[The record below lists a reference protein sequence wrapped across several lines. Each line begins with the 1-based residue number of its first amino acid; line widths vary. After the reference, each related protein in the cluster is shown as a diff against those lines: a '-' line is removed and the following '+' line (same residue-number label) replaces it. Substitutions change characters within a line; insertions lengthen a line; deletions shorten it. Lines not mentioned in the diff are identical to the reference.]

1 MGQSS
6 IAVARPAWV
15 HAVRAGFFWSLGWG
29 CCGSA
34 NHQLRNVL
42 ILAAKHHRLSGRKD
56 CTAGRQNHRT
66 RKVPKINI
74 PEKPATYATMAKNM
88 AKSGKPQDRQRSRS
102 RPNITKKFVTTIKP
116 MDITPDNTSLK
127 TKRTVQAKIDVKKI
141 NVAIKSVKPIKNG
154 GIIVET
160 ISPEE
165 DLDKLIYE
173 FKAKD
178 ELTKEYQIG
187 KPGTSTL
194 FALTCLQTQKK
205 KFSRKA

>member
-15 HAVRAGFFWSLGWG
+15 HAVRAGFF
-29 CCGSA
+29 C
-34 NHQLRNVL
+34 
-42 ILAAKHHRLSGRKD
+42 
-56 CTAGRQNHRT
+56 
-66 RKVPKINI
+66 INS
-74 PEKPATYATMAKNM
+74 P
-88 AKSGKPQDRQRSRS
+88 S
-102 RPNITKKFVTTIKP
+102 ITKKFVTTIKP
-116 MDITPDNTSLK
+116 VEITPENTSLK

-141 NVAIKSVKPIKNG
+141 NVAIRSVKPIKNG

-160 ISPEE
+160 ISEE

-187 KPGTSTL
+187 KPATRNPHIICFEVSPETKSEV
-194 FALTCLQTQKK
+194 LTESLRNQ
-205 KFSRKA
+205 FLEENEEIE